1 MTSLLDLPSEIRLI
15 IYIHLLN
22 PNEYVKGYRKLRDQ
36 WSSSVAGGPLCT
48 LPRPYVKRYTPSI
61 LLLNKKITAEA
72 LHYLYR
78 IPLNLYG
85 TPSTYFVM
93 RQMDITEFISEHYL
107 QRIRVG
113 ILRLNHANKHFV
125 LSLLDVWGAEN
136 RLERLEVYRPK
147 TQLDGQHWKVVE
159 SRVSYL
165 AKKHRISSND
175 LASFG
180 PSRVWSRLC
189 FMRSII
195 RSRWSPPGLP
205 RYVGRQ
211 GKGCGASR

>member
-15 IYIHLLN
+15 IYTHLLN
-22 PNEYVKGYRKLRDQ
+22 PNEYVKSYRKLRDQ
-36 WSSSVAGGPLCT
+36 WSSVAGGPLCT
-48 LPRPYVKRYTPSI
+48 LPRPYVKRYTPCI
-61 LLLNKKITAEA
+61 LLLNKKITTEA

-107 QRIRVG
+107 QKIRVG

-125 LSLLDVWGAEN
+125 LSLLDIWGAEN
-136 RLERLEVYRPK
+136 RLERLDVYRPK
-147 TQLDGQHWKVVE
+147 TQLDSQHWKVVE

-165 AKKHRISSND
+165 AKKHRISSDD

-180 PSRVWSRLC
+180 PSRVWFRLC
-189 FMRSII
+189 SMRLIT
-195 RSRWSPPGLP
+195 RSRWRPPGLP

-211 GKGCGASR
+211 GKSCGTSR